1 MTRHVSETA
10 RAALFTGG
18 RCALTIL
25 LALTLGARAAR
36 GQDPVELPPSPV
48 TGQGPFAGLERQPWD
63 RLEREHRIDGDFSW
77 SRIAGGLGSD
87 YTTAMRW
94 RQPLANA
101 EHLVELEIPFRWTNY
116 RGLRANAGLGDVRVQ
131 YYWMGRAQST
141 KNGTLRG
148 WAPTL
153 NVVVPSGQEEK
164 GLGFGN
170 WLLMPGLTTTHR
182 ISDTWKL
189 QTTLSYVQSLGPI
202 IPAGH
207 PEIIIP
213 SIKGTAL
220 LPQDVQGLW
229 LEPRFLIEPR
239 GWLVDWVAMTPDYFA
254 NFDGQAKS
262 LLTTKFALG
271 RVLTPN
277 FALHANFWVP
287 FSASDSTLV
296 TLWGFGISL
305 YQ

>member
-1 MTRHVSETA
+1 MPRHFSKSAQARPTTRSR
-10 RAALFTGG
+10 RALPV
-18 RCALTIL
+18 L
-25 LALTLGARAAR
+25 LALTLGAGAVQA
-36 GQDPVELPPSPV
+36 QAPEVLPPSPI

-63 RLEREHRIDGDFSW
+63 RLELEHRIDGSFYW
-77 SRIAGGLGSD
+77 SRISGGLGSG

-94 RQPLANA
+94 RQPLGNS

-116 RGLRANAGLGDVRVQ
+116 EPLSSARGVGDVRLQ
-131 YYWMGRAQST
+131 YYWMGRARRE
-141 KNGTLRG
+141 GDGALRG

-153 NVVVPSGQEEK
+153 NVVVPTGQEEK

-182 ISDTWKL
+182 LSETWKL
-189 QTTLSYVQSLGPI
+189 QTTLSYVQSLAAV

-213 SIKGTAL
+213 TVKGTAL
-220 LPQDVQGLW
+220 KPQDVQGLW
-229 LEPRFLIEPR
+229 LEPRFLVEPR
-239 GWLVDWVAMTPDYFA
+239 GWLVDWFTATPDVIA
-254 NFDGQAKS
+254 NFDGQQKSTMTAK
-262 LLTTKFALG
+262 FEMG

-277 FALHANFWVP
+277 FALNAMVWFPLNAENSP
-287 FSASDSTLV
+287 IV